1 MRNMKENSNIHSLLM
16 VLTNKLSIRCDVYI
30 STISD
35 LKSNIQNQIILVIL
49 LKANSSSKACLV
61 TDSQNRKFVRIC
73 RQSQQ
78 VSSTLG
84 IKALKDQRPDTFD
97 LIAITAIL
105 IHHPIENICPICSLL
120 QTKTLKKEAVV
131 LDQYMLAT
139 SFAFHETLITK
150 KPTFSKNMYNWMKIT
165 IYSFAISETSIAPQ

>member
-1 MRNMKENSNIHSLLM
+1 MKENSNIHSLLM

-35 LKSNIQNQIILVIL
+35 LTSNIQNQIILIIL
-49 LKANSSSKACLV
+49 LKASKNSSSKACLV

-120 QTKTLKKEAVV
+120 QTKTLKMEAVV